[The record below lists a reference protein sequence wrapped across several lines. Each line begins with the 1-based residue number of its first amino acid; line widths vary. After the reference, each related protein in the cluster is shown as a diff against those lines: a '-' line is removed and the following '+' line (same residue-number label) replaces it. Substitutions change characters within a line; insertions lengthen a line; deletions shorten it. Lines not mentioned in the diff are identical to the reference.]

1 MAVEQRHEA
10 VLVCRRKMSRHA
22 ECCQERK
29 EFHEW
34 LGLCDPHGEP
44 AVDGEGLACDVVVFY
59 QFHDEA
65 CDLAW
70 SAFAM
75 EWDAPIPLVPPV
87 TSAIL
92 PASFME
98 LDVLRLWAE
107 IGANGRETSSSVES
121 PPVRVYRS
129 AKQWSEITGMFW
141 AAEG

>member
-1 MAVEQRHEA
+1 MLRDSH
-10 VLVCRRKMSRHA
+10 R
-22 ECCQERK
+22 
-29 EFHEW
+29 
-34 LGLCDPHGEP
+34 EP
-44 AVDGEGLACDVVVFY
+44 AVDGEGLGGDVVVFY
-59 QFHDEA
+59 QFHDET
-65 CDLAW
+65 CDRVW